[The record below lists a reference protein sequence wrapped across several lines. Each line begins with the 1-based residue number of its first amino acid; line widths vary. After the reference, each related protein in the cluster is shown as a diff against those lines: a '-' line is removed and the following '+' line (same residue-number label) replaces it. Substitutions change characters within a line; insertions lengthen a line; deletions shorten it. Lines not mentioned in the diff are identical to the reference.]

1 MLAMQCGM
9 YTTCDIPQHCD
20 KLLPAH
26 TVSEIHHSSMRS
38 MRLARYKRA
47 LAAPNRYQPHQLR
60 KVTPRPDLYILH
72 RGPFIRKATC
82 SGLVHCVSSYNMR
95 GSLISIRI
103 MRAGSPGIT
112 GVTQRRMN
120 ARVGEMQ
127 ATTAIGIVREDSKE
141 NVNNIRTRRG
151 AGSAPGYA

>member
-1 MLAMQCGM
+1 
-9 YTTCDIPQHCD
+9 
-20 KLLPAH
+20 
-26 TVSEIHHSSMRS
+26 MR
-38 MRLARYKRA
+38 
-47 LAAPNRYQPHQLR
+47 
-60 KVTPRPDLYILH
+60 D
-72 RGPFIRKATC
+72 
-82 SGLVHCVSSYNMR
+82 
-95 GSLISIRI
+95 SLISIRI

-151 AGSAPGYA
+151 AESAPGYA